1 MTPTHAVALRL
12 YRLMRLTRLI
22 EDRVRAL
29 YYERKIVGGVYT
41 SRGMEATAVG
51 AGDALRPGDV
61 LVPLHRDL
69 GALLA
74 RGITPREVFCQYLG
88 RGNALSHGRD
98 GQLHIGDMRERMIV
112 PTTSI
117 VGSSL
122 PVGVGTAL
130 AAKVRGEGRVTL
142 AFIGD
147 GGTSTGDF
155 HEALNL
161 AASAWV
167 PFVCVVEQNGYAY
180 STPSAKQARIASF
193 AERAAAYGIPGSS
206 VDGNDALAV
215 RAEVERA
222 VERARGGGGPA
233 LIEARTFRMRGHSEA
248 DQAEY
253 VPATLLVEW
262 EARDP
267 IMRLE
272 STLRGEGVVAQ
283 ADLDAIASGLH
294 AIVEEAEAFALAS
307 PSPDPAELM
316 AHVWSDDGS
325 GRIKP
330 RRVRVTA
337 VAARLGP
344 DRIAPEGVIAPGG
357 ATSPVEAGRPS

>member
-1 MTPTHAVALRL
+1 MIPNRATALRL
-12 YRLMRLTRLI
+12 YRLMRLTRMI

-51 AGDALRPGDV
+51 AADALRPGDV
-61 LVPLHRDL
+61 IVPLHRDL
-69 GALLA
+69 GAMLA
-74 RGITPREVFCQYLG
+74 RGLTAREVFCQYLG
-88 RGNALSHGRD
+88 RGTSLSHGRD
-98 GQLHIGDMRERMIV
+98 GQMHVGDLRERMIV
-112 PTTSI
+112 PTTSV

-155 HEALNL
+155 HEALTL

-167 PFVCVVEQNGYAY
+167 PFVCVVEHNGYAY

-193 AERAAAYGIPGSS
+193 AQRAVAYGIPGTS

-215 RAEVERA
+215 RAEVEQA
-222 VERARGGGGPA
+222 VERARDGGGPA

-248 DQAEY
+248 DRAEY

-267 IMRLE
+267 IARLE
-272 STLRGEGVVAQ
+272 AVLRRESWL
-283 ADLDAIASGLH
+283 ADADRDEIGAGLH
-294 AIVEEAEAFALAS
+294 AVVEEAEAFAFAS
-307 PSPDPAELM
+307 PPPDPAEM
-316 AHVWSDDGS
+316 TAHVWGDNGS

-337 VAARLGP
+337 VGARLGP
-344 DRIAPEGVIAPGG
+344 DRFADDAVPARG
-357 ATSPVEAGRPS
+357 AVTSPFEAARPS

>member
-1 MTPTHAVALRL
+1 MVPSHATALRL
-12 YRLMRLTRLI
+12 YRQMRLTRMI

-51 AGDALRPGDV
+51 AADALRPADV

-112 PTTSI
+112 PTTSV

-142 AFIGD
+142 AFIGE

-161 AASAWV
+161 AASSWV

-180 STPSAKQARIASF
+180 STPSAKTSRIASF
-193 AERAAAYGIPGSS
+193 AERAAAYGIPGTS

-222 VERARGGGGPA
+222 VERARAGGGPA

-248 DQAEY
+248 DRAEY

-272 STLRGEGVVAQ
+272 STLRQEGV
-283 ADLDAIASGLH
+283 LTDAAIHEIASELH
-294 AIVEEAEAFALAS
+294 AIIEDAEAFALAS
-307 PSPDPAELM
+307 PPPDASELTE
-316 AHVWSDDGS
+316 HVFADDGS

-337 VAARLGP
+337 VSAHLGP
-344 DRIAPEGVIAPGG
+344 DHIMPAG
-357 ATSPVEAGRPS
+357 AVTRARVTSPIELGQPS

>member
-1 MTPTHAVALRL
+1 MPPNRATTLRL
-12 YRLMRLTRLI
+12 YRLMRLTRMI

-51 AGDALRPGDV
+51 AADALRPGDV
-61 LVPLHRDL
+61 IVPLHRDL

-74 RGITPREVFCQYLG
+74 RGITAREVFCQYLG
-88 RGNALSHGRD
+88 RGNSLSHGRD
-98 GQLHIGDMRERMIV
+98 GQLRVGDLRERMIV

-142 AFIGD
+142 AFIGE

-180 STPSAKQARIASF
+180 STPSARQARIASF
-193 AERAAAYGIPGSS
+193 AQRASAYGIPGTS
-206 VDGNDALAV
+206 VDGNDVLAV
-215 RAEVERA
+215 RAEVERT
-222 VERARGGGGPA
+222 VERARDGGGPA

-248 DQAEY
+248 DRAEY

-267 IMRLE
+267 IAQIE
-272 STLRGEGVVAQ
+272 ATLRREDWLTD
-283 ADLDAIASGLH
+283 ADRDQIGADLH

-307 PSPDPAELM
+307 PPPDPAELA
-316 AHVWSDDGS
+316 AHVWADDGS

-330 RRVRVTA
+330 RRVRVTG
-337 VAARLGP
+337 VSARLGP
-344 DRIAPEGVIAPGG
+344 DRFAGDAAADWGA
-357 ATSPVEAGRPS
+357 ATSPARAARPS

>member
-1 MTPTHAVALRL
+1 MTPTHAIAMRL

-29 YYERKIVGGVYT
+29 YYERRIVGGVYT

-51 AGDALRPGDV
+51 AADALRAGDV

-112 PTTSI
+112 PTTSV

-122 PVGVGTAL
+122 PVAVGTAL
-130 AAKVRGEGRVTL
+130 AAKMRSEGRVTL
-142 AFIGD
+142 AFIGE

-155 HEALNL
+155 HEALGL
-161 AASAWV
+161 AACAWV
-167 PFVCVVEQNGYAY
+167 PFVCVVEHNGYAY
-180 STPSAKQARIASF
+180 STPSAKQARLASF
-193 AERAAAYGIPGSS
+193 AERAAAYGIPGTS

-222 VERARGGGGPA
+222 VERAREGGGPA

-272 STLRGEGVVAQ
+272 AMLRGEGELAQ
-283 ADLDAIASGLH
+283 TDLDGITAGLQ
-294 AIVEEAEAFALAS
+294 AIVEDAEAFALAS
-307 PSPDPAELM
+307 PAPDPAELA
-316 AHVWSDDGS
+316 AHVWCDDGS
-325 GRIKP
+325 GRVKP

-337 VAARLGP
+337 VRARLGP
-344 DRIAPEGVIAPGG
+344 DRTPPEAMIAPAG
-357 ATSPVEAGRPS
+357 ALPAVEAARPL